1 MSLKLRRV
9 RLKDTRFVFFL
20 TQLEEWALVQSQK
33 SSRYSTRS
41 TVLVITLWDFK
52 FSLNWNNR
60 LLVLFCGQI
69 PLGFTSKKHKAGL
82 NENQTVSQI
91 NRMFP
96 GTPVYR
102 KLLHLVQPHASSLEE
117 FWNIGL
123 LRIKILLEFL
133 IFFLLSF
140 LLKSNTDWEDLH
152 TKRCQHVRTG
162 VFYGNY
168 QHGTSEASAYHIQ
181 ESQWITS
188 NKMHEFQVRE
198 LAN

>member
-60 LLVLFCGQI
+60 LLVVPFTVLFCGQI
-69 PLGFTSKKHKAGL
+69 LLCFTSKHRAGL
-82 NENQTVSQI
+82 KENQTVSQI
-91 NRMFP
+91 NRVFP
-96 GTPVYR
+96 GTPSYW
-102 KLLHLVQPHASSLEE
+102 KLLHLVHLHASSLEE

-123 LRIKILLEFL
+123 LRSYLNFWFFCVILFAQIKHRLRGF
-133 IFFLLSF
+133 
-140 LLKSNTDWEDLH
+140 TH
-152 TKRCQHVRTG
+152 
-162 VFYGNY
+162 
-168 QHGTSEASAYHIQ
+168 
-181 ESQWITS
+181 
-188 NKMHEFQVRE
+188 
-198 LAN
+198 

>member
-60 LLVLFCGQI
+60 LLVKFCGQI
-69 PLGFTSKKHKAGL
+69 LLCFTSKHKAGL
-82 NENQTVSQI
+82 KQNQTVSQI

-96 GTPVYR
+96 GTPVYW
-102 KLLHLVQPHASSLEE
+102 KLLHLVQLHASSLEE
-117 FWNIGL
+117 FWKIGL
-123 LRIKILLEFL
+123 LR
-133 IFFLLSF
+133 SF
-140 LLKSNTDWEDLH
+140 LNFWFFFCYPLCLNQTQIERIYTLKDANTLELECFMETTNTEHQKHLH
-152 TKRCQHVRTG
+152 
-162 VFYGNY
+162 
-168 QHGTSEASAYHIQ
+168 
-181 ESQWITS
+181 ITY
-188 NKMHEFQVRE
+188 KKVGE
-198 LAN
+198 